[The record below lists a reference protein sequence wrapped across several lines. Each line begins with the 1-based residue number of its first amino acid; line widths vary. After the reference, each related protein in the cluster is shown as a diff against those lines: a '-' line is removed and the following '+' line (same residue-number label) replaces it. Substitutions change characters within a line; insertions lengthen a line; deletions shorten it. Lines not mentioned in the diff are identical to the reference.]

1 MEEFIVHNH
10 NNTANADIEIAS
22 EPNDPPNDPIA
33 ERVETMPWHAEVGR
47 FLTQAAELCVENG
60 VDLESFMRGAW
71 SAYVETRPG
80 MRDYLEEMQLRD
92 QLDEIR
98 KLGQMGQA

>member
-1 MEEFIVHNH
+1 MQEYTVHHH
-10 NNTANADIEIAS
+10 NNTADADIEIAES
-22 EPNDPPNDPIA
+22 DESIEPI
-33 ERVETMPWHAEVGR
+33 ETMPWHAEVGQ
-47 FLTQAAELCVENG
+47 FLTQAAELCVEHG
-60 VDLESFMRGAW
+60 VDLESFMKGAW

-98 KLGQMGQA
+98 KLGHMGQA

>member
-1 MEEFIVHNH
+1 VQNH
-10 NNTANADIEIAS
+10 NNTAEANIELS
-22 EPNDPPNDPIA
+22 TEPSDSID
-33 ERVETMPWHAEVGR
+33 RVPWHAEVGR
-47 FLTQAAELCVENG
+47 FLTHAAELCVEHG
-60 VDLESFMRGAW
+60 VDLDSFIHGAW
-71 SAYVETRPG
+71 SAYLEARPG